1 MKQQSALDQAVGGA
15 RRAVREVGRLGTVFG
30 TALGLERRQQSL
42 QPGAAAGIEHAY
54 DVSQAPEEGT
64 VVVRCLDYG
73 VDKVVE
79 TKVESIEPFL
89 DAAKPEWAAVR
100 WINVD
105 GLHPHVVDAFRRRF
119 GFHTLAAEDVM
130 HLSQRPRVEVY
141 SDHLFIA
148 ARMVGLDAEGHFR
161 SEQVSCFLFKGVVLT
176 FQEAPGDVFDP
187 IRQRL
192 RTKGSRIRGR
202 SSSFLTYALLDA
214 IVDHCFP
221 VMERYADALEELEIE
236 VMKDSTPD
244 VLQQVLNIKKELTAM
259 RRVVWPMRELFDA
272 LQRSEFFGKSTTPFV
287 RDVHTHTI
295 QLVDILETLRES
307 TSSLVDLY
315 MSMVS
320 NRMNEVMKVLTVI
333 ATLFIPMTF
342 IAGVYGMNFKVLP
355 ELEWTYGYPT
365 FWAVCITLSTT
376 LLWFFRRRG
385 WI

>member
-1 MKQQSALDQAVGGA
+1 MKEQSPLGQAVGGA
-15 RRAVREVGRLGTVFG
+15 RRAIHQVGRLGAAVG
-30 TALGLERRQQSL
+30 TRLGLDRRQEDL
-42 QPGAAAGIEHAY
+42 PPGTAAGIEHAY
-54 DVSQAPEEGT
+54 DLSQAPTEGS
-64 VVVRCLDYG
+64 VLVRCFDYG
-73 VDKVVE
+73 ADKVVE
-79 TKVESIEPFL
+79 TQVTALEPFL
-89 DAAKPEWAAVR
+89 SAQKPEWAAVR
-100 WINVD
+100 WVNID
-105 GLHPHVVDAFRRRF
+105 GLHPQVVDAFRQRF

-141 SDHLFIA
+141 PEHLYIA
-148 ARMVGLDAEGHFR
+148 ARMVGVQGEGGFR
-161 SEQVSCFLFKGVVLT
+161 SEQVSFFLFDGILLT

-192 RTKGSRIRGR
+192 RTEGSRIRAR
-202 SSSFLTYALLDA
+202 NASFLTYALLDA

-221 VMERYADALEELEIE
+221 LMERYADVLEDLEVE
-236 VMKDSTPD
+236 VMKNSTPD

-272 LQRSEFFGKSTTPFV
+272 LQRSEFFSESIAPFL

-307 TSSLVDLY
+307 TSGLVDLY

-342 IAGVYGMNFKVLP
+342 IAGVYGMNFKYLP
-355 ELEWTYGYPT
+355 ELEWTYSYPL
-365 FWAVCITLSTT
+365 FWGVCISMSAG